1 MQEKE
6 LVFVTGGTGL
16 IGAHL
21 LFDLVSRGYHVRAL
35 RRHGSNTERVRRVFS
50 YYHSDPDR
58 LFAEIEWHV
67 GDLDNTTAWEGA
79 LEGIRHFYHCAAV
92 VSLDSGSAEALTA
105 ANVGGTQRI
114 LEQCRKAGVEK
125 LCYVSSSSAL
135 GKPATQHGIVTEDTP
150 WDAEEDISPYAA
162 SKYAAEQAVW
172 QAIREGLNAVI
183 VNPVIVLGPGDWD
196 RSSAK
201 IIQTVWKGFPFYT
214 QGVNGFVDVRDVSRA
229 MIGLTEGPWS
239 AERFILSS
247 ESLAFRQV
255 FGQIAASLGKR
266 GPFIPVPRLAGEIA
280 WRANL
285 LTSKISGKAPVITKA
300 TVASADKQ
308 YFFSNEKVKKALQ
321 LDFIPIEKSVKDTC
335 EIFLAER

>member
-21 LFDLVSRGYHVRAL
+21 LFDLVSKGYRVRAL
-35 RRHGSNTERVRRVFS
+35 RRRASNTERVRQVFS
-50 YYHSDPDR
+50 YYHPDANSLYTR
-58 LFAEIEWHV
+58 IEWHI
-67 GDLDNTTAWEGA
+67 GDLDATGAWEGA
-79 LEGIRHFYHCAAV
+79 LEHVRHFYHCAAV
-92 VSLDSGSAEALTA
+92 VSLEGGSAAALTA
-105 ANVGGTQRI
+105 TNVGGTMRV

-135 GKPATQHGIVTEDTP
+135 GKPAAPSGIVTEETP
-150 WDAEEDISPYAA
+150 WDPEEEISPYAA
-162 SKYAAEQAVW
+162 GKYAAEQAVW
-172 QAIREGLNAVI
+172 QAIREGMNAVI

-229 MIGLTEGPWS
+229 MISLTEGPWS
-239 AERFILSS
+239 GERFIVSA
-247 ESLAFRQV
+247 ESLAFREV

-280 WRANL
+280 WRANWL
-285 LTSKISGKAPVITKA
+285 ASKISGKAPLITRA

-308 YFFSNEKVKKALQ
+308 YYFSNEKVKRALQ
-321 LDFIPIEKSVKDTC
+321 TEFLTVEQSIRDTC
-335 EIFLAER
+335 KIFLSEI

>member
-21 LFDLVSRGYHVRAL
+21 LFDLVSRGYRVRAL
-35 RRHGSNTERVRRVFS
+35 RRCGSNTDRIRRVFS
-50 YYHSDPDR
+50 YYHPDADSLYTR
-58 LFAEIEWHV
+58 IEWHL
-67 GDLDNTTAWEGA
+67 GDLDDTGAWEGA
-79 LEGIRHFYHCAAV
+79 LERVRHVYHCAAV
-92 VSLDSGSAEALTA
+92 VSLDNGSTDALTA
-105 ANVGGTQRI
+105 ANVGGTKRI
-114 LEQCRKAGVEK
+114 LELCRQAGVEK

-135 GKPATQHGIVTEDTP
+135 GKPVAQNGIVSEETP
-150 WDAEEDISPYAA
+150 WDPAEEISPYAA

-172 QAIREGLNAVI
+172 EAIREGMNAVI

-239 AERFILSS
+239 GERFILSS

-255 FGQIAASLGKR
+255 FGQIAAALGKR
-266 GPFIPVPRLAGEIA
+266 GPVIPVPRLAGEIA

-285 LTSKISGKAPVITKA
+285 LASKISGKAPVITKA

-308 YFFSNEKVKKALQ
+308 YYFSNEKVKKALQ
-321 LDFIPIEKSVKDTC
+321 TEFLPVEQSIRDTC
-335 EIFLAER
+335 KIFLSEI